1 MTRLVVDPLTRV
13 EGHGRVE
20 LLLKKGRLHDVKV
33 RLLESPRLF
42 ESLIVGRRYD
52 EVPDLVCR
60 ICAIC
65 SAAHKLTSLQALE
78 KLMAIR
84 IPTIAAVLRELLLLG
99 GHLQSHAL
107 HLFCLILPDLCGT
120 HDLLVLLQRKE
131 PLAEVG
137 LKLKAFG
144 NLIQEIAGGRV
155 VHPVNP
161 VFGGVAYIPD
171 KQLIDGLSEE
181 LRHWQAC
188 WPDLCQQ
195 FLQLGNYPE
204 ACPVIG
210 NPLATGLQEAFALKG
225 ESLYYGE
232 EQVDSSEYA
241 QLLGERSRAD
251 SHAKDS
257 NGQAGPFLTGAL
269 ARATLSAGRELRF
282 DKPAETF
289 GIHGNNL
296 AQASEIGWTLL
307 RIGQLLETLR
317 QADRSEPL
325 RATLKQA
332 NGGVGTAAT
341 EAPRGLLIHHYVVDE
356 WGKVVAAD
364 IVTPT
369 AINQRVMAAQIMAD
383 LANEK
388 DHERLCK
395 VAERIVRACDPCIS
409 CAVHLVSVENSSEK
423 GLSCQKRSK

>member
-20 LLLKKGRLHDVKV
+20 LLLKEGRLESVKV

-42 ESLIVGRRYD
+42 ESLVVGRRYD

-65 SAAHKLTSLQALE
+65 SAAHKLTALQALE
-78 KLMAIR
+78 NLMAIR
-84 IPTIAAVLRELLLLG
+84 VPPLAATLRELLLLG

-107 HLFCLILPDLCGT
+107 HLFCLILPDLCDT
-120 HDLLVLLQRKE
+120 PDLLVLLQRKD
-131 PLAEVG
+131 PLAEAG
-137 LKLKAFG
+137 IKLKAFG
-144 NLIQEIAGGRV
+144 NRIQNIAGGRV

-161 VFGGVAYIPD
+161 VFGGVSYFPGRQDIETLL
-171 KQLIDGLSEE
+171 KE
-181 LRHWQAC
+181 LLHWQAC
-188 WPDLCQQ
+188 WPDLCHQ

-204 ACPVIG
+204 ARPVIG
-210 NPLATGLQEAFALKG
+210 NALATGLQESFALNG
-225 ESLYYGE
+225 ESLFYGK
-232 EQVDSSEYA
+232 EQLISSSGYKE
-241 QLLGERSRAD
+241 LLGERARAD

-257 NGQAGPFLTGAL
+257 NGESGPFLTGAL
-269 ARATLSAGRELRF
+269 ARARLAADRKLRF
-282 DKPAETF
+282 DMPAEAF

-296 AQASEIGWTLL
+296 AQAREIDWTLQRL
-307 RIGQLLETLR
+307 GQLLEILL
-317 QADRSEPL
+317 QADPAEPL

-395 VAERIVRACDPCIS
+395 GAERIVRAYDPCIS
-409 CAVHLVSVENSSEK
+409 CAVHLVRVENSS
-423 GLSCQKRSK
+423 

>member
-20 LLLKKGRLHDVKV
+20 LLLKEGRLHEVTV

-42 ESLIVGRRYD
+42 ESLVVGRHYD

-78 KLMAIR
+78 NIMAIR
-84 IPTIAAVLRELLLLG
+84 IPPLAAALRELLLLG

-120 HDLLVLLQRKE
+120 PDLLVLLQRKD
-131 PLAEVG
+131 PLAEAG
-137 LKLKAFG
+137 IKLKAFG
-144 NLIQEIAGGRV
+144 NRIQEIAGGRV

-161 VFGGVAYIPD
+161 VFGGVAYNPD
-171 KQLIDGLSEE
+171 KHLIDSLSEE
-181 LRHWQAC
+181 LLHWQAC
-188 WPDLCQQ
+188 WPDLCHQ
-195 FLQLGNYPE
+195 FLRLNNYP
-204 ACPVIG
+204 AARPVIG
-210 NPLATGLQEAFALKG
+210 NALATGLQEAFALSG
-225 ESLYYGE
+225 ESLCYGE
-232 EQVDSSEYA
+232 GQVFSSDYA
-241 QLLGERSRAD
+241 KLLGERSRVD

-257 NGQAGPFLTGAL
+257 SGDSGPFLTGAL
-269 ARATLSAGRELRF
+269 ARARLAADRKLRF
-282 DKPAETF
+282 DLPAETF

-296 AQASEIGWTLL
+296 AQSKEISWTLERL
-307 RIGQLLETLR
+307 GQILETLQ
-317 QADRSEPL
+317 QADSTEPL
-325 RATLKQA
+325 RTTLKQA

-341 EAPRGLLIHHYVVDE
+341 EAPRGLLIHNYVVDE

-383 LANEK
+383 LADEQ
-388 DHERLCK
+388 DHDQLCK
-395 VAERIVRACDPCIS
+395 VAERIVRAYDPCIS
-409 CAVHLVSVENSSEK
+409 CAVHLLRVKDGV
-423 GLSCQKRSK
+423 